1 MEDQILLSLAAI
13 GFIGIA
19 CQWFAWHFRL
29 PSIIFLLIAGILVGP
44 VTGFIN
50 PDELFGDLL
59 FPIVSLGVAVILFEG
74 GLTLRLDEIR
84 GQRRVLR
91 NLLVVGVILTWGIS
105 AAGAHYLMHFSW
117 EVAFL
122 FGALMTVTGPTV
134 IKPLLRTIRPRSE
147 IANILHWEGIILD
160 VVGAI
165 LTVLVYQYIVTQ
177 QIGET
182 IPVTLFL
189 MILTGLT
196 LGAAGAWLLASLL
209 RRHLLPHYL
218 HHVFSLALV
227 LMIFA
232 ISNSL
237 IHESGLLAVTLMGM
251 MLANMKGIDIEDIL
265 FFKESLSVLLISV
278 LFVVL
283 AARLEISPLLDMG
296 WTSLAMLALI
306 MLVARPVSVMLS
318 TMRSRLD
325 WRARVLLAWVA
336 PRGIVAAAV
345 SALFALRLEELGH
358 EEAGLLVP
366 LTFLVIIGTVLL
378 QGITARPLARRLK
391 VMEPEPNGIL
401 ILGANP
407 LARAIAA
414 TLNSLGVI
422 TRLADTGWENVR
434 RARMEGLDSYF
445 GRVVS
450 ERAERNLNLSGIG
463 KLLAISPNSSMN
475 ALAMIRFKNEF
486 GTENIYYLMNSEEDI
501 SEDVHGR
508 HFQFTGRQLFTEE
521 TTYAELA
528 GMLSEGAKI
537 HTTKL
542 SEKFDFYDYREK
554 YRNSAVLL
562 FAVDP
567 KSKLHFF
574 TARDELLPETDWSIC
589 GLIPGEL
596 LEQENGE
603 ATINPG
609 EASPGTVM

>member
-1 MEDQILLSLAAI
+1 MENQILLSLAAI

-105 AAGAHYLMHFSW
+105 AAGAHYLMYFSW

>member
-1 MEDQILLSLAAI
+1 M
-13 GFIGIA
+13 
-19 CQWFAWHFRL
+19 
-29 PSIIFLLIAGILVGP
+29 
-44 VTGFIN
+44 
-50 PDELFGDLL
+50 
-59 FPIVSLGVAVILFEG
+59 
-74 GLTLRLDEIR
+74 
-84 GQRRVLR
+84 
-91 NLLVVGVILTWGIS
+91 
-105 AAGAHYLMHFSW
+105 
-117 EVAFL
+117 
-122 FGALMTVTGPTV
+122 
-134 IKPLLRTIRPRSE
+134 
-147 IANILHWEGIILD
+147 
-160 VVGAI
+160 
-165 LTVLVYQYIVTQ
+165 
-177 QIGET
+177 
-182 IPVTLFL
+182 
-189 MILTGLT
+189 
-196 LGAAGAWLLASLL
+196 
-209 RRHLLPHYL
+209 
-218 HHVFSLALV
+218 
-227 LMIFA
+227 
-232 ISNSL
+232 
-237 IHESGLLAVTLMGM
+237 
-251 MLANMKGIDIEDIL
+251 
-265 FFKESLSVLLISV
+265 
-278 LFVVL
+278 
-283 AARLEISPLLDMG
+283 
-296 WTSLAMLALI
+296 
-306 MLVARPVSVMLS
+306 
-318 TMRSRLD
+318 
-325 WRARVLLAWVA
+325 
-336 PRGIVAAAV
+336 
-345 SALFALRLEELGH
+345 
-358 EEAGLLVP
+358 
-366 LTFLVIIGTVLL
+366 
-378 QGITARPLARRLK
+378 TARPLARRLK

-414 TLNSLGVI
+414 TLNSLGII

-450 ERAERNLNLSGIG
+450 EHAERNLNLSGIG

-486 GTENIYYLMNSEEDI
+486 GTENLYYLMNSEEEI

-589 GLIPGEL
+589 ALIPGEL

-609 EASPGTVM
+609 EASPGTAM

>member
-486 GTENIYYLMNSEEDI
+486 GAENVYYLMNSEEDI